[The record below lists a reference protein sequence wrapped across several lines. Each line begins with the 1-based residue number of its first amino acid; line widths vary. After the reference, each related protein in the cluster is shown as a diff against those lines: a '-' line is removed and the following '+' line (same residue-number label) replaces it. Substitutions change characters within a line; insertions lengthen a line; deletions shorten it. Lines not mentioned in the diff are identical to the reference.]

1 MMPLGNL
8 PTCLMCFVII
18 PAKKYNDMSAKS
30 VLRRNMGDLFTAN
43 LFQKYAWGKQT
54 KRGHITGNRGYSL
67 NFYLCEYCNTIL
79 VSTKVIA
86 DS

>member
-1 MMPLGNL
+1 
-8 PTCLMCFVII
+8 
-18 PAKKYNDMSAKS
+18 MSAKS

-67 NFYLCEYCNTIL
+67 NFYLCEYWY
-79 VSTKVIA
+79 
-86 DS
+86 